1 MSVFLVVP
9 CLNEAGRWD
18 EDYWGGMVTETDA
31 TYVFVDD
38 GSTDD
43 TRNIL
48 STFASR
54 CPALTIHMARN
65 AGKAE
70 AVRRG
75 WQEILQTHDPKS
87 ISALGFID
95 ADGAFSSVDV
105 SRLIQLANRSGPNPG
120 AEAWW
125 SSRVALAGRNI
136 QRNIWRHYL
145 GRGVA
150 TFLSWGEPTIPYDT
164 QSGLKL
170 FRPND
175 FFLESINV
183 PFQTRCLFEMEI
195 LIRFAQRAGRPMNV
209 WEMPLSTWVDI
220 AGSKVSGRE
229 SARIA
234 RELLLL
240 KNLQRRGR
248 RALVLEDQ

>member
-1 MSVFLVVP
+1 
-9 CLNEAGRWD
+9 
-18 EDYWGGMVTETDA
+18 MVSETDA

-43 TRNIL
+43 TRKIL

-54 CPALTIHMARN
+54 QRALTTHMARN

-105 SRLIQLANRSGPNPG
+105 SRLIQLTDRAGPDPG

-150 TFLSWGEPTIPYDT
+150 TFLSWGEASIPYDT

-170 FRPND
+170 FEPND
-175 FFLESINV
+175 VFIASIAE
-183 PFQTRCLFEMEI
+183 PFDTRWLFEMEI

-209 WEMPLSTWVDI
+209 WEMPLSAWIDI
-220 AGSKVSGRE
+220 SGSKVTRRE
-229 SARIA
+229 SARVA
-234 RELLLL
+234 RELMRL
-240 KNLQRRGR
+240 KTLQRRGR
-248 RALVLEDQ
+248 RAFVLEDQ

>member
-1 MSVFLVVP
+1 MTVFLVVP
-9 CLNEAGRWD
+9 CFNEAGRWD
-18 EDYWGGMVTETDA
+18 EDYWSGMVTETDA

-48 STFASR
+48 STFASQHR
-54 CPALTIHMARN
+54 ALTAHMGRN

-70 AVRRG
+70 AVRLG
-75 WQEILQTHDPKS
+75 WQEILQTEDAKS

-95 ADGAFSSVDV
+95 ADGAFSPNDV
-105 SRLIQLANRSGPNPG
+105 SRLTQLTNRSGPDPG
-120 AEAWW
+120 TEAWW

-150 TFLSWGEPTIPYDT
+150 TFLSWGEATIPYDT

-170 FRPND
+170 FEPND
-175 FFLESINV
+175 AFIASIRE
-183 PFQTRCLFEMEI
+183 PFETRWLFELEI
-195 LIRFAQRAGRPMNV
+195 LIRFAQLAGRPMNV
-209 WEMPLSTWVDI
+209 WEMPLSTWIDI
-220 AGSKVSGRE
+220 AGSKVSRRE

-234 RELLLL
+234 RELMRL
-240 KNLQRRGR
+240 KTLQRRGR
-248 RALVLEDQ
+248 RALAGEDQ